1 MKAIYGGTVIL
12 GVLAIVAANCNHND
26 AVSPRPKEP
35 HVTREPSTAE
45 QRRAEGQR
53 AEEQRAEER
62 KDARFIGGGPA
73 EPSSAVARIAAARC
87 EREVRCNNV
96 GAKGKYPNRADCAT
110 RIRDD
115 KRDTINEK
123 DCPGGI
129 DAKQL
134 NHCLAEVRDEPC
146 RNPLV
151 SISRLVSCRSSRLC
165 LK

>member
-1 MKAIYGGTVIL
+1 MKAVHGSTVIL
-12 GVLAIVAANCNHND
+12 GILAIAGANCSHNH
-26 AVSPRPKEP
+26 APSSRTKEP
-35 HVTREPSTAE
+35 HVTREPSTVE
-45 QRRAEGQR
+45 QRH
-53 AEEQRAEER
+53 AEER

-73 EPSSAVARIAAARC
+73 EPSPVVARIVAARC

-96 GAKGKYPNRADCAT
+96 GAKGKYPSRDDCAT
-110 RIRDD
+110 RIQDE

-129 DAKQL
+129 DRKHL
-134 NHCLAEVRDEPC
+134 DDCLAEVRDEPC